1 MKDSDGI
8 IKECAVILS
17 GEGKTEDEG
26 WSGKGGLVKLV
37 VVEDAVGNGCNLPSF
52 NHLTSC
58 PSLQSQSCVIISF
71 PLSLCIHVK
80 TRGNLQIAWQRPL
93 TSLHGFHELDFFPP
107 YS

>member
-37 VVEDAVGNGCNLPSF
+37 VVGDAVGDGCDLPSF

-58 PSLQSQSCVIISF
+58 PSLQSQRK
-71 PLSLCIHVK
+71 LCH
-80 TRGNLQIAWQRPL
+80 
-93 TSLHGFHELDFFPP
+93 
-107 YS
+107 Y